1 MLKVK
6 IRFVNTGNSGD
17 LKILLTELSRN
28 CKNSRIIR
36 TKFISSWFGAG
47 TVVIITKDIDEI
59 MGAIYYANN
68 YSRYPV
74 CIVSTKTITKVC
86 ALRYNKLFPNGI
98 TEVR

>member
-1 MLKVK
+1 MIKVK
-6 IRFVNTGNSGD
+6 IRFVDTGNSGD

-36 TKFISSWFGAG
+36 TKFSSWLATG

-59 MGAIYYANN
+59 MGMIYYVNCN
-68 YSRYPV
+68 SRYPV
-74 CIVSTKTITKVC
+74 CILSAKTIIKAC